1 MSTVAALNGFAR
13 RAAKRT
19 DIVIAA
25 FMMLAVVMMIL
36 PMPTVLVDLLIGLNI
51 AFSLLI
57 LVVAF
62 YISKP
67 VQFSALPSVILLATL
82 FRLSLSITTTRLIL
96 LQADAGQI
104 VSAFGEFV
112 IAGQVIIGLVVFLVI
127 TIAQFVVITKG
138 AERVAEVAARF
149 TLDALPGKQMSIDNE
164 ARNGDIDQDEARQR
178 RRNLER
184 ESQFYGAMD
193 GAMKF
198 VKGDAI
204 AGLIIIIVNLV
215 GGLFVGML
223 QHDMRFSEAAETYS
237 LLSVGDGLIA
247 QIPALLIAVGSGV
260 VVTRVASEHDQDL
273 GSEIVGQ
280 LIADSR
286 ALALAA
292 VLLFAMGFVPGFPTL
307 VFFGLGAGA
316 GGLAYLI
323 HRRDASRTA
332 GEQEPETLGEV
343 QETNREDEMAALSS
357 KPSSRLIAW
366 VGRDLAAQ
374 VHPQLFRQLAD
385 RARHDL
391 LNDLGVSVPA
401 IDLRVDP
408 RSGGEE
414 FRIDLEG
421 VPVIS
426 GAIPTGYLLLT
437 GDPVDLDLM
446 KVPYRRGPTPAG
458 DREAVWVEEIH
469 AEALREAGIG
479 FEEPSAVLTHVLAD
493 VLRRYASHFIGL
505 QETRLLLMQIEE
517 DYGDLVKEAVSVA
530 SLQKISEVLRRLVE
544 EDVPIGNLRVI
555 LEAIVEWGPR
565 VQTAYGLVEHARV
578 ALARQISHRNAEM
591 NRVIS
596 AYVLTRHA
604 EDAMRAALE
613 RGEGGGF
620 AGIPEQIAKPIV
632 EQIRQYSEKASP
644 DAVRA
649 VLISMDIRR
658 HLRNLL
664 VRNEIRLPVLSYQ
677 EIASEFSV
685 QSLGAIS
692 LPPPPPLRQ
701 IRSSEPAASPQ
712 A

>member
-1 MSTVAALNGFAR
+1 MSTVATLNGFAR
-13 RAAKRT
+13 RAAKRS

-104 VSAFGEFV
+104 VTAFGEFV
-112 IAGQVIIGLVVFLVI
+112 IAGQVVIGLVVFLVI

-164 ARNGDIDQDEARQR
+164 ARNGDIDQDEARAR

-204 AGLIIIIVNLV
+204 AGLIIIVVNLV

-223 QHDMRFSEAAETYS
+223 QHDMGFSEAAQTYS

-247 QIPALLIAVGSGV
+247 QIPALLIAVASGV

-280 LIADSR
+280 LVADSR

-292 VLLFAMGFVPGFPTL
+292 ALLFAMAFIPGFPTL
-307 VFFGLGAGA
+307 VFLGLGAGA

-323 HRRDASRTA
+323 HRRDAATTA
-332 GEQEPETLGEV
+332 GEQEPEILGEV
-343 QETNREDEMAALSS
+343 QEIDHEDATALSS
-357 KPSSRLIAW
+357 RPSSRLVAW

-374 VHPQLFRQLAD
+374 VPPQFFRQLAD
-385 RARHDL
+385 RVRQDL
-391 LNDLGVSVPA
+391 FNDLGVSVPA
-401 IDLRVDP
+401 IDLRADP
-408 RSGGEE
+408 RSAGEE

-426 GAIPTGYLLLT
+426 GAIPAGYLLLT

-446 KVPYRRGPTPAG
+446 KVPYRRGPAPAG
-458 DREAVWVEEIH
+458 DREAVWVETIH
-469 AEALREAGIG
+469 ASALRDAGIG
-479 FEEPSAVLTHVLAD
+479 FEDPSSALIHVLAD
-493 VLRRYASHFIGL
+493 VLRRYASHFVGL

-517 DYGDLVKEAVSVA
+517 NYGDLVKEAVSVA

-544 EDVPIGNLRVI
+544 EDVPIGNLRAI

-565 VQTAYGLVEHARV
+565 AQTAYGLVEHARV

-604 EDAMRAALE
+604 EEALRAALE
-613 RGEGGGF
+613 RGEAGGF

-632 EQIRQYSEKASP
+632 EQIRQYGEKASP

-649 VLISMDIRR
+649 VLISMDLRR

-677 EIASEFSV
+677 EIAPEFSV

-692 LPPPPPLRQ
+692 LPPPSPLRQ
-701 IRSSEPAASPQ
+701 IRSSEPAASPP

>member
-13 RAAKRT
+13 RAAKRS
-19 DIVIAA
+19 DVVIAA
-25 FMMLAVVMMIL
+25 FMMLAIVMMII
-36 PMPTVLVDLLIGLNI
+36 PMPTFLVDMLIGLNI

-62 YISKP
+62 YIFKP

-164 ARNGDIDQDEARQR
+164 ARNGDIDQDEARLR

-204 AGLIIIIVNLV
+204 AGLIIIVVNLI
-215 GGLFVGML
+215 GGLFVGMM
-223 QHDMRFSEAAETYS
+223 QHDMRFSDAAQTYS
-237 LLSVGDGLIA
+237 LLSVGDGLIT
-247 QIPALLIAVGSGV
+247 QIPALLIAVASGV
-260 VVTRVASEHDQDL
+260 VVTRVASEREQDL

-280 LIADSR
+280 LVADSR

-292 VLLFAMGFVPGFPTL
+292 ALLFAMGFVPGFPTF
-307 VFFGLGAGA
+307 VFLGLGAGA

-323 HRRDASRTA
+323 HRRSSPGTA
-332 GEQEPETLGEV
+332 EEQQEPEILTNAREADHAEEAAVLG
-343 QETNREDEMAALSS
+343 S
-357 KPSSRLIAW
+357 KLSSRLVAW
-366 VGRDLAAQ
+366 IGRDLAAQ
-374 VHPQLFRQLAD
+374 VHPQVFRQLAD
-385 RARHDL
+385 RTRHDL

-401 IDLRVDP
+401 IDLMADP
-408 RSGGEE
+408 RSDGED
-414 FRIDLEG
+414 FRVDLEG
-421 VPVIS
+421 VPVVS
-426 GAIPTGYLLLT
+426 GAIPVGYLLLT

-446 KVPYRRGPTPAG
+446 KIPYRRGPAPTG
-458 DREAVWVEEIH
+458 DREAVWIEDVH
-469 AEALREAGIG
+469 AGALRNAGIS
-479 FEEPSAVLTHVLAD
+479 FEEPSSVLAHVLAD

-505 QETRLLLMQIEE
+505 QETRLLLTQIEE

-544 EDVPIGNLRVI
+544 EDIPIGNLRAI

-565 VQTAYGLVEHARV
+565 VPTAYGLVEHARV

-604 EDAMRAALE
+604 EEALRAALE
-613 RGEGGGF
+613 RGEAGGF
-620 AGIPEQIAKPIV
+620 AGVPEQISKPIID
-632 EQIRQYSEKASP
+632 QLRRYGEKASP

-649 VLISMDIRR
+649 VLTSMDIRR

-692 LPPPPPLRQ
+692 LPPPSLRQ
-701 IRSSEPAASPQ
+701 IRNSEPAASSQ